1 LALAPLAG
9 TGSISSLPWTSH
21 PSSNN
26 ERVLVASVITS
37 SSGLAGHNQ
46 NTGSTQVTQLGI
58 VDTIVIFSSI
68 GYISSAEAQTYL

>member
-1 LALAPLAG
+1 
-9 TGSISSLPWTSH
+9 
-21 PSSNN
+21 
-26 ERVLVASVITS
+26 VLVASVITS
-37 SSGLAGHNQ
+37 SSGLDGHNQ